1 MIKRILLAI
10 CVISS
15 NSTLAAEQYSQ
26 SRCDA
31 IKAEREKVQDRMRAG
46 YKAAEGERL
55 RRRSTELFEILGRH
69 CISPTNGRS
78 RSSVSPRY
86 SRSSANDLLN
96 KKVHDSTVYSKTYD
110 SDRKRLAW
118 SNFYQYPQR
127 CRANELQQ
135 TDFVWCSENR
145 AEQRTKFEDQWHAQN
160 KVSTSVKPVNVKVVL
175 SQQNTTAIPTIT
187 HSMTLTPVSKADT
200 RLNTV
205 ALEKEGYNYKIWQLV
220 AVGCLAFMGVFGVY
234 RWFKD

>member
-10 CVISS
+10 CWILSCDV
-15 NSTLAAEQYSQ
+15 LAAEQYSQ
-26 SRCDA
+26 AQCER
-31 IKAEREKVQDRMRAG
+31 IEAERENIRDRMRSSYSAR
-46 YKAAEGERL
+46 EGERL
-55 RRRSTELFEILGRH
+55 RQRATELFKELGRY
-69 CISPTNGRS
+69 CKNPKRRG
-78 RSSVSPRY
+78 SSSASPRY
-86 SRSSANDLLN
+86 SHSSANDLLN

-160 KVSTSVKPVNVKVVL
+160 KVSTHVEPVKVVMPQADANPAKL
-175 SQQNTTAIPTIT
+175 LT
-187 HSMTLTPVSKADT
+187 HSMTLTPVSKVDT
-200 RLNTV
+200 RLT
-205 ALEKEGYNYKIWQLV
+205 AHAPEQEKTHNYKIWQLV
-220 AVGCLAFMGVFGVY
+220 IVGCVAFLAVFGFY

>member
-78 RSSVSPRY
+78 YSSGSRTY
-86 SRSSANDLLN
+86 TRSSANDLLN

-110 SDRKRLAW
+110 SDSKRLAW
-118 SNFYQYPQR
+118 SSFYQYPER
-127 CRANELQQ
+127 FRAKEMQQ

-145 AEQRTKFEDQWHAQN
+145 AEQRAKFEAQWQAPS
-160 KVSTSVKPVNVKVVL
+160 KASANVKQPTVVL

-205 ALEKEGYNYKIWQLV
+205 ALEKEGYNYKVWQLV
-220 AVGCLAFMGVFGVY
+220 AVGCLAFMGVFGAY